1 MNLSSVW
8 SAGAYGSRP
17 GGAQGHAAGI
27 MTASLVRLT
36 AGQERLPASEL
47 RPVHLISPLQ

>member
-17 GGAQGHAAGI
+17 GGAQGHAAG
-27 MTASLVRLT
+27 AVSSL
-36 AGQERLPASEL
+36 AGRCWLQRGSGEL
-47 RPVHLISPLQ
+47 IDEVAA